1 MLINPENTVR
11 EDDEIREWKYTNF
24 LKSILGTPKA
34 KLSNYSEDEVI
45 FELEIKGRRVS

>member
-1 MLINPENTVR
+1 MKHNIEDTIR

-24 LKSILGTPKA
+24 IKSILGRPRP

-45 FELEIKGRRVS
+45 FELEIKGRRVT

>member
-1 MLINPENTVR
+1 MKHNIEDTIR
-11 EDDEIREWKYTNF
+11 EDDEVREWKHQNF

-34 KLSNYSEDEVI
+34 KQSNYSEDEVI